1 MRIWVK
7 CTRMTREEME
17 DTVKESRE
25 LAEVFTTIAD
35 LMERILPERG
45 TQ

>member
-7 CTRMTREEME
+7 CTRMTKEEME
-17 DTVKESRE
+17 DTIKESRE
-25 LAEVFTTIAD
+25 LADVFTAIAG

-45 TQ
+45 ML